1 MEKDPRELTQ
11 KSVNTIYKYSG
22 QLNLLLQHISQMHQL
37 QKQFELGGCVNAV
50 MYGEKLINITN
61 DIYDLIDKNPQLFND
76 MAFLKDIY
84 NRKHY
89 MFESGQL
96 KTDQI

>member
-1 MEKDPRELTQ
+1 MGKDPRELTQ

-22 QLNLLLQHISQMHQL
+22 QLNLLLQHISQMHGL
-37 QKQFELGGCVNAV
+37 QKQFENEGCKDPFPF
-50 MYGEKLINITN
+50 GEKLVPILDN
-61 DIYDLIDKNPQLFND
+61 IYDLIDKNPQLFND

-84 NRKHY
+84 DRKHY